1 MRPLIGAL
9 IAILLPLA
17 FLPLAALAQSN
28 ELVFPSLQ
36 PGTGRDRLV
45 VYSTIDIDAAKPI
58 MLAFQATFPSVEVT
72 YHDLNSIDL
81 YVRVLEESDDL
92 NRTADILLSSAMD
105 LQIKLANDGYAY
117 RHQPANLGELPDWA
131 NWRNEA
137 FGFTFEPAVIVYN
150 RNLIAEDEVPRT
162 RFDLAR
168 LITGDQNR
176 FFDSVATYD
185 LERSGFGYLLATQ
198 DSRISDVIWDLAAAM
213 GSSGVKLYSNTSAM
227 LDHIQSGRFAI
238 GYNLLGSYAITR
250 AQQSPELGIVLPED
264 YTLVSSRIAV
274 IPRAAENIVWA
285 QRFIDFI
292 LSLEGQT
299 VLANEAG
306 LFSIHPAVRGTATE
320 QHLRAQAPHSI
331 VPIVVGPGL
340 MVDLDQARRASF
352 LRRWEDALVGGQGD
366 EGSNQRTTTTE
377 R

>member
-1 MRPLIGAL
+1 MRPLIVTL
-9 IAILLPLA
+9 MAILLPLA
-17 FLPLAALAQSN
+17 AHAQSN
-28 ELVFPSLQ
+28 EFVFPSIQ
-36 PGTGRDRLV
+36 PGTSGDRLV
-45 VYSTIDIDAAKPI
+45 VYSTIDIDAARPL
-58 MLAFQATFPSVEVT
+58 MRGFQAIFPSVEVT
-72 YHDLNSIDL
+72 YHDLNTIDL
-81 YVRVLEESDDL
+81 YVRVLEESDAHGS
-92 NRTADILLSSAMD
+92 TADILLSSAMD
-105 LQIKLANDGYAY
+105 LQIKLANDGYAH
-117 RHQPANLGELPDWA
+117 RHRPANLGELPDWA

-150 RNLIAEDEVPRT
+150 RNLLADHEVPRT

-185 LERSGFGYLLATQ
+185 LERSGYGYLLATQ
-198 DSRISDVIWDLAAAM
+198 DSRISDVIWDLAAAL
-213 GSSGVKLYSNTSAM
+213 GSNGVKLYSNTSAM

-250 AQQSPELGIVLPED
+250 AQESPELGIVLPED

-274 IPRAAENIVWA
+274 IPRAAENVVWGE
-285 QRFIDFI
+285 RFIDFI
-292 LSLEGQT
+292 LSLQGQT
-299 VLANEAG
+299 ILANDAG
-306 LFSIHPAVRGTATE
+306 LFSIHPAVRGISTE
-320 QHLRAQAPHSI
+320 QHLRAQAPDSI

-352 LRRWEDALVGGQGD
+352 LRRWEDALIGGQGD
-366 EGSNQRTTTTE
+366 EVANQPTATTE